1 MNRRQILD
9 INSGWK
15 SAFSGAKLP
24 LLHVV
29 EGEEVAFEEEIRL
42 VVHDN
47 LGACPQKAGSIQR
60 DELTILQRRNS
71 NQLSIESS
79 KAIPI
84 GQLSRDL
91 AG

>member
-9 INSGWK
+9 INSEWK

-29 EGEEVAFEEEIRL
+29 EREEVALEEEIRL

-47 LGACPQKAGSIQR
+47 LGACPTK
-60 DELTILQRRNS
+60 
-71 NQLSIESS
+71 
-79 KAIPI
+79 
-84 GQLSRDL
+84 SRIDSER
-91 AG
+91 